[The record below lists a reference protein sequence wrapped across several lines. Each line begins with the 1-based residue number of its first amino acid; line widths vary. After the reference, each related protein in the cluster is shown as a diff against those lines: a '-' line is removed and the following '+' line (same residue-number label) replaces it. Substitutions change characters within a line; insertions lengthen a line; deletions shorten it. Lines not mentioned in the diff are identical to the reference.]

1 MIQATRWVL
10 SMELGLIRKVFR
22 MNHLKSV
29 LQSHTCMT
37 QHSNNSIKIKEN
49 RQIFFNPPDKFM
61 EMMGK

>member
-1 MIQATRWVL
+1 MIPPTSWAL
-10 SMELGLIRKVFR
+10 SMEHGFIRKVFR

-37 QHSNNSIKIKEN
+37 QHSNNNKKIKEN
-49 RQIFFNPPDKFM
+49 RQIFFDPLDKFM